1 MSRRDGTRVARW
13 VTDRVREVAPP
24 GLGRWPRAWELV
36 EAPSAEF
43 LDALAAWE
51 ETGAPEDKAAASQA
65 ASDVVAAWRE
75 AARQWEAAG
84 RPDGPAT
91 GAVAVIQRR
100 SP

>member
-65 ASDVVAAWRE
+65 ASVPFPKCLAH
-75 AARQWEAAG
+75 ARFCRG
-84 RPDGPAT
+84 SPART
-91 GAVAVIQRR
+91 L
-100 SP
+100 SK